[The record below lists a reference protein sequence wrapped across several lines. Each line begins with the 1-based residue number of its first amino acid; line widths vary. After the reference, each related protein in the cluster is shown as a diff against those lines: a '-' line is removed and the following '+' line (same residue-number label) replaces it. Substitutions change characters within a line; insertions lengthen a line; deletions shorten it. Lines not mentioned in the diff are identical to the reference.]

1 MSHAAPTHMSK
12 KGKQASSRLLNDLKQ
27 EDELR
32 ALKSELKNDLES
44 YVFKT
49 RSFIRENE
57 DELSKVSEEEE
68 REGILADLEVLE
80 DWLYEDG
87 EDGGADA
94 EVPVYKKKRKDM
106 DKRVNSIKQRLLEL
120 ELRPKAVEAARA
132 IIKSIGATIETFPT
146 LRPQILPTMI
156 EELKNETSQLEAWL
170 DEVEKEQAE
179 LDDRQEPR
187 FSSSEVSRK
196 MKKVKAVVTRLLQ
209 VKRPEPPSRVKPS
222 KASNANETKASS
234 EEDSKKEENKE
245 KAEEEAPSKEEED
258 DDDDDDDAEDKE
270 EL

>member
-1 MSHAAPTHMSK
+1 MGDEKKEEDEKKKEEEETTEEKKEEDAKNGTATKKKKTKKKKKKVHRVKLGWRPMSHAAPTHMSK

-156 EELKNETSQLEAWL
+156 EELKN
-170 DEVEKEQAE
+170 
-179 LDDRQEPR
+179 
-187 FSSSEVSRK
+187 
-196 MKKVKAVVTRLLQ
+196 
-209 VKRPEPPSRVKPS
+209 
-222 KASNANETKASS
+222 
-234 EEDSKKEENKE
+234 
-245 KAEEEAPSKEEED
+245 
-258 DDDDDDDAEDKE
+258 
-270 EL
+270 